1 DGLLDDADQRVVP
14 PGVLADRA
22 HLLLGQVPALAAEAD
37 AFLDLLDRRGE
48 RERLVLADLQQV
60 EREPLRRPLPD
71 PGQARQLRDEVLD
84 GGREHPRI
92 VPFAPA
98 LTLHLRLA
106 RPNRPTRTCANLTTL
121 IQVPVPGQAPLGELR
136 LGRRPPHE
144 RAILLCA
151 VAQDA
156 NGLPSSHRRAQRLS
170 AVGVSRVAQRWTC
183 TKRLPRSRY
192 SFCSTA

>member
-1 DGLLDDADQRVVP
+1 MQQLDDPQVLGLVGLTRSVP
-14 PGVLADRA
+14 
-22 HLLLGQVPALAAEAD
+22 
-37 AFLDLLDRRGE
+37 
-48 RERLVLADLQQV
+48 
-60 EREPLRRPLPD
+60 
-71 PGQARQLRDEVLD
+71 
-84 GGREHPRI
+84 I
-92 VPFAPA
+92 APA
-98 LTLHLRLA
+98 LTLRPRLA

-121 IQVPVPGQAPLGELR
+121 TQVPVPGQAPLGELR

-144 RAILLCA
+144 RAIVLCA